1 MDSISLNRTDDM
13 IASWVETAAGLLP
26 VIILS
31 MAITMEGAGNQSF
44 LFPLLT
50 YAFLF
55 C

>member
-1 MDSISLNRTDDM
+1 MESISLNRTDDM
-13 IASWVETAAGLLP
+13 IASWGETAAGLLP

-31 MAITMEGAGNQSF
+31 MATTMEGTSNQTF

-50 YAFLF
+50 SAFLF